1 MKKINNILL
10 RQKISNEQK
19 DENNQS
25 TRKMEKII
33 KVQIK
38 WMNVFVSDDCV
49 CLSMYTTQHNW
60 EYFKIKKK

>member
-1 MKKINNILL
+1 MWQKNFKQTKNEKIKVQEKMK
-10 RQKISNEQK
+10 
-19 DENNQS
+19 
-25 TRKMEKII
+25 KII

>member
-19 DENNQS
+19 NENNQS

-38 WMNVFVSDDCV
+38 WMNVFVSDDYV
-49 CLSMYTTQHNW
+49 
-60 EYFKIKKK
+60 